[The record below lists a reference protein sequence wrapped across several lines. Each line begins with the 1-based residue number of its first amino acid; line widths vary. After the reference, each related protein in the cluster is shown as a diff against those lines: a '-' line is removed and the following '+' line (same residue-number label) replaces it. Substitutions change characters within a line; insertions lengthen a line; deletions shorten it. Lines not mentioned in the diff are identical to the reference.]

1 MAFSFNVRDLV
12 DAEGSQAIGVKALVD
27 NLATQMA
34 SDQIEYSKRAKQV
47 FIRQQL
53 SVQEGEKIRKR
64 FGGAY
69 ELKLTQEFTAPHSF
83 AAALR
88 QCETLECLDFFPEG
102 EILDFGGSWLFHW
115 KRGSQVH
122 SCCPILDA
130 RDAAR
135 HQERLVHMEKMVRR
149 SSSKYCELPG
159 PNFCCLKAEDCEVQC
174 PYAISIHGG
183 YDMGFQT
190 LCSAMHKHG
199 CVMLRGTM
207 MFDSEMLLY
216 ESGFISDL
224 NCVWSKRNGIVA
236 FDFRDESTLS
246 YTHSFK
252 NVKSFLTDQSHVIG
266 TTAYILERCTI
277 EFGIMSYKITAVSG
291 DIPRTRIRH
300 CIWFPRTRDYLHI
313 NVVDNSK
320 VSHRLAWRK
329 VKVKLD
335 TVREV
340 EEIAFRCFKDQKPW
354 EENLRLIASTLS
366 AKSSTIIVN
375 GMSMMAGERLD
386 PTDYHYVAFSL
397 LLNCKRK
404 FEELQCVYK
413 KIVWQG
419 WWNHCMKW
427 WSDSTRFQDFLAACF
442 PSLLD
447 YYHSKVFV
455 EKICECQVFESE
467 LEALSGSKSWED
479 DAYSVLN
486 NNLLLCALALSKTKE
501 KEKEK
506 EIQDEKPDVEG
517 EKPVHSQPN
526 THVVGDVPPKVVIKD
541 IDSRPGRME
550 LRAQAKDE
558 FVAYTRKLH
567 SNAAANLARLWK
579 LCGGSGSD
587 NFVSTNCLNVLK
599 LGDSLINFHKRSGW
613 IFETNETYQIGFNG
627 NGLGVKSPDENYI
640 VDKTCILD
648 NLASIAEGADKA
660 MNSSATFV
668 LMDGVAGC
676 GKTTSICDQFN
687 AETDLIVTAN
697 RKSSEEIRDKLF
709 KDSPDLGKRFV
720 RTADSVLMHDCITA
734 PRILFD
740 ECGLLHFGQLVAVAG
755 KVQAKVVLG
764 FGDSEQ
770 ISFINRDKTFQM
782 KYSQL
787 SVDES
792 TVVKHTYRCPKDVV
806 HLVKTVIKGKVR
818 HSKYHGWESKSNVV
832 RSVSAPIDVVGL
844 PGVKLEPDWVY
855 LTMTQYDKAS
865 LLSKAKELH
874 LNMSDKIKTVHE
886 AQGISVPKV
895 RLVRLKNTKCDLF
908 SAEAHCLVALTRHTR
923 RFEYLRV
930 PGLKGDLIEE
940 ACKASLSLQI

>member
-12 DAEGSQAIGVKALVD
+12 DAEGAQAIGVRALVD
-27 NLATQMA
+27 SLATQIA
-34 SDQIEYSKRAKQV
+34 HDQIEYSKRSNKV

-53 SVQEGEKIRKR
+53 SVAEGEKIRKR

-69 ELKLTQEFTAPHSF
+69 ELQLTQEFTAPHSF

-88 QCETLECLDFFPEG
+88 TCETLECLDFFPDG

-115 KRGSQVH
+115 KRGKPVH

-135 HQERLVHMEKMVRR
+135 QQERLVHMEKLVRK
-149 SSSKYCELPG
+149 SSKTYADLPG
-159 PNFCCLKAEDCEVQC
+159 PNFCDQRAEECSVQC
-174 PYAISIHGG
+174 PYAICIHGG

-190 LCSAMHKHG
+190 LCAAMHKHG

-207 MFDSEMLLY
+207 MFDAEMLLY
-216 ESGFISDL
+216 KDGFIPDL
-224 NCVWSKRNGIVA
+224 NCVWSIRGDKIA

-246 YTHSFK
+246 YCHSFK
-252 NVKSFLTDQSHVIG
+252 NVKSFLTDQAHVIG
-266 TTAYILERCTI
+266 TTAYILERCVI
-277 EFGIMSYKITAVSG
+277 DMGIMSYKVTAVSG
-291 DIPRTRIRH
+291 DIPRTKIRH

-313 NVVDNSK
+313 NVVDKSK
-320 VSHRLAWRK
+320 VAHRLAWRK

-340 EEIAFRCFKDQKPW
+340 EEIAFRCFKENKPW

-386 PTDYHYVAFSL
+386 PLDYHYVAFSL

-404 FEELQCVYK
+404 FEELQAVYK

-419 WWNHCMKW
+419 WWNHCTGW
-427 WSDSTRFQDFLAACF
+427 WSESTKFQDFLAVCF

-455 EKICECQVFESE
+455 EKISECVVFESE
-467 LEALSGSKSWED
+467 LAALEGSKSWSD
-479 DAYSVLN
+479 DAYNILN
-486 NNLLLCALALSKTKE
+486 NNLLLCALALSKCKEHKPE

-506 EIQDEKPDVEG
+506 EEVLAVPSKATPTLVEVKEEEKLDTPIIAVD
-517 EKPVHSQPN
+517 
-526 THVVGDVPPKVVIKD
+526 
-541 IDSRPGRME
+541 RPGRME
-550 LRAQAKDE
+550 IRAQAKDE
-558 FVAYTRKLH
+558 FVAYTRKIN
-567 SNAAANLARLWK
+567 SNAAANLSRLWK

-587 NFVSTNCLNVLK
+587 NFVSTNCLDVLK
-599 LGDSLINFHKRSGW
+599 LGDSLINFHKRSGF
-613 IFETNETYQIGFNG
+613 IYKTNETYEVGFNG
-627 NGLGVKSPDENYI
+627 NGLGVKRDDENYI

-648 NLASIAEGADKA
+648 NLEAIAEGADKA
-660 MNSSATFV
+660 SVSTASIILV
-668 LMDGVAGC
+668 DGVAGC

-687 AETDLIVTAN
+687 AESDLIVTAN
-697 RKSSEEIRDKLF
+697 RKSAVEIRHKLF
-709 KDSPDLGKRFV
+709 KDSPDAGKIYV
-720 RTADSVLMHDCITA
+720 RTADSVLMHDCIKA
-734 PRILFD
+734 ERILFD
-740 ECGLLHFGQLVAVAG
+740 EVGLLHFGQLVAVAR
-755 KVQAKVVLG
+755 KVEAKVVLG

-770 ISFINRDKTFQM
+770 IAFINRDRTFNLN
-782 KYSQL
+782 YSQL
-787 SVDES
+787 VVDES
-792 TVVKHTYRCPKDVV
+792 TTATTTYRCPKDVV
-806 HLVKTVIKGKVR
+806 ELVKRMKKKN
-818 HSKYHGWESKSNVV
+818 HKSKYQAWTTKSKVV

-844 PGVKLEPDWVY
+844 PGVKLESDWVY

-874 LNMSDKIKTVHE
+874 LDMSEKIKTVHE
-886 AQGISVPKV
+886 AQGISVPRV

-923 RFEYLRV
+923 CFEYLRV

-940 ACKASLSLQI
+940 ACKTSMVLQF